1 MCCKTAE
8 VRKYNCRFLFL
19 RRKPR
24 TQGTLTTHQS
34 FRWPS
39 ASGLYLVSVS
49 PAVCLLDTQH
59 PILTTTTAIRA
70 VLAGLY
76 HPAISH
82 TSVLPLGVSII
93 KNPSIALDCKLSYDS
108 RAEAS
113 ANPGWYRVSKGYPI
127 TDRLDAPSERRC
139 RKTPT
144 GCKARAVG
152 LAGFNVALCRTTGT
166 SRFVCQIM
174 VLNMLAATVRFELTS
189 F

>member
-8 VRKYNCRFLFL
+8 VRKYNCRFLL
-19 RRKPR
+19 LCRKPR
-24 TQGTLTTHQS
+24 TQGTLTTRQS
-34 FRWPS
+34 TLSLALCLFH
-39 ASGLYLVSVS
+39 YLVSVS
-49 PAVCLLDTQH
+49 PAVVCCTRRTLSSPLH
-59 PILTTTTAIRA
+59 

-82 TSVLPLGVSII
+82 TSVLPLGVNIT
-93 KNPSIALDCKLSYDS
+93 KNPSIALDCKLPYDS

-144 GCKARAVG
+144 G
-152 LAGFNVALCRTTGT
+152 
-166 SRFVCQIM
+166 
-174 VLNMLAATVRFELTS
+174 
-189 F
+189 

>member
-1 MCCKTAE
+1 MSQATNTMDTHYTPVYAFAGPQPLPLPCECIA
-8 VRKYNCRFLFL
+8 RCYLL
-19 RRKPR
+19 Y
-24 TQGTLTTHQS
+24 TQN
-34 FRWPS
+34 P
-39 ASGLYLVSVS
+39 V
-49 PAVCLLDTQH
+49 
-59 PILTTTTAIRA
+59 LTTTTALQA

-82 TSVLPLGVSII
+82 TSVLPLGVNIT

-144 GCKARAVG
+144 GCKAQTAG

-174 VLNMLAATVRFELTS
+174 VLNMLAATVGIEPTTYCLTGS
-189 F
+189 RSTF